1 MDVLARCF
9 VTALAITSL
18 SGCQLTYLVKSAYNQ
33 MNILYLRQPIDQVIA
48 SGKLSEKDKAK
59 LELTQSVRLFAQEKL
74 LLNVGK
80 NYSSYVQLN
89 KPYVVWSVNASH
101 QWKLEHFLWHFP
113 IVGDV
118 PYKGFPEEEDAKK
131 EASLLQSQGYDTY
144 VRGVSA
150 YSTLGWFNDPILSSM
165 MRYSDEDLVNTII
178 HESVHATIYIK
189 SNADFNERFA
199 TFVGDKGTELFYLE
213 KEGPESIHLQ
223 RMKNENDDQKIFSAF
238 ISDEIKKLGL
248 FYKSNSTKDLSLR
261 ENQFAEIKN
270 RFRKQVR
277 PALKTDSYSSFEKIT
292 LNNARLLLF
301 KTYVADLSDFQRLL
315 DAVNGDLILFIKKI
329 RLLESHPNPS
339 EGLKN
344 LI

>member
-1 MDVLARCF
+1 MDVLVRWL
-9 VTALAITSL
+9 VTALALTSL
-18 SGCQLTYLVKSAYNQ
+18 SGCQFTYLVKNAYNQ
-33 MNILYLRQPIDQVIA
+33 MNILYQRQPIDQVIA
-48 SGKLSEKDKAK
+48 SGKLNEKDKAK
-59 LELTQSVRLFAQEKL
+59 LELSQSARLFAQEKL

-80 NYSSYVQLN
+80 NYASYVQLN

-189 SNADFNERFA
+189 SNADFNERLA
-199 TFVGDKGTELFYLE
+199 TFLGDKGTELYYLE
-213 KEGPESIHLQ
+213 TEGTESIHLQ
-223 RMKNENDDQKIFSAF
+223 KMKDENEDQKIFSAF
-238 ISDEIKKLGL
+238 ISDEIKKLGV
-248 FYKSNSTKDLSLR
+248 FYDSNPKKDLSLR
-261 ENQFAEIKN
+261 ENQFVEIKN
-270 RFRKQVR
+270 RFRMLVR
-277 PALKTDSYSSFEKIT
+277 PILKTDSYSSFEKIT

-315 DAVNGDLILFIKKI
+315 DSVNGDLILFINKI
-329 RLLESHPNPS
+329 KTLESHPNPA
-339 EGLKN
+339 EGLKK